1 MYLVLSTVI
10 PASVRI
16 SACISSFSVDGAR
29 GRFVVSVGS
38 GGVLPACRL
47 CAGEERVIGGKK
59 GLIAEAI
66 GLCGTASL
74 FMAVLKVGI
83 FTTNER
89 DKLLAIRSAD
99 IFARH

>member
-1 MYLVLSTVI
+1 M
-10 PASVRI
+10 
-16 SACISSFSVDGAR
+16 
-29 GRFVVSVGS
+29 
-38 GGVLPACRL
+38 
-47 CAGEERVIGGKK
+47 IGGKK

-66 GLCGTASL
+66 GLCGTVSL